1 MLRERLKTICDRVS
15 PEKNIALVDA
25 LTSEIPHTIIPVQS
39 VHDLFTFTCL
49 VHALGFTGQDQYRVV
64 AGLGVDKVFAGEAF
78 AYWLLRSGSLTEL
91 TPPADAVIGSMVMY
105 FDDDAS
111 FTHVGLSKHNSRV
124 ESKWGQLGLYEHG
137 LFEVPANY
145 GDTVRYYK
153 PLPYSVA
160 IKLFYDFAAKNGNS
174 I

>member
-1 MLRERLKTICDRVS
+1 MLRERLETFCNRVS

-25 LTSEIPHTIIPVQS
+25 LMSEIPHTIVPVQS

-49 VHALGFTGQDQYRVV
+49 VHVLGFTGQDQYLAV
-64 AGLGVDKVFAGEAF
+64 AGLGVDKVFAGKAF
-78 AYWLLRSGSLTEL
+78 ASWLLRYGSLIEVN
-91 TPPADAVIGSMVMY
+91 PSDAVIDSLVVYLDGHGE
-105 FDDDAS
+105 FI
-111 FTHVGLSKHNSRV
+111 HVGLSKLNSRV

-153 PLPYSVA
+153 HLPYPAA
-160 IKLFYDFAAKNGNS
+160 IKLFYDFAAENGLT

>member
-1 MLRERLKTICDRVS
+1 MLRECLETFCNRVS

-25 LTSEIPHTIIPVQS
+25 LKSEIPHTIVPVQS
-39 VHDLFTFTCL
+39 LHDLFTFTCL
-49 VHALGFTGQDQYRVV
+49 VHALGFTGQDQYLAV
-64 AGLGVDKVFAGEAF
+64 AGLRVDKVFAGKAF
-78 AYWLLRSGSLTEL
+78 ASWLLQSGLLTEVSPSDAAIGSL
-91 TPPADAVIGSMVMY
+91 VMY
-105 FDDDAS
+105 FDRDEE
-111 FTHVGLSKHNSRV
+111 FTHVGLSKLNSRV

-153 PLPYSVA
+153 QLPYSMA
-160 IKLFYDFAAKNGNS
+160 IKLFYDFAAESGVS

>member
-1 MLRERLKTICDRVS
+1 MLPEPLEALGNRVS

-25 LTSEIPHTIIPVQS
+25 LMSEIPHTIVPVQS

-49 VHALGFTGQDQYRVV
+49 VHALGFTGQVQYLAV
-64 AGLGVDKVFAGEAF
+64 AGLRVDKVFAGKAF
-78 AYWLLRSGSLTEL
+78 ASWLLRSGSLAEVN
-91 TPPADAVIGSMVMY
+91 PSDAVIGSLVMY
-105 FDDDAS
+105 FGGDGE
-111 FTHVGLSKHNSRV
+111 FINVGLSKLNSRV

-145 GDTVRYYK
+145 SDTVRYYK
-153 PLPYSVA
+153 HLPYPVA
-160 IKLFYDFAAKNGNS
+160 IKLFYDFAAENGFS